1 MKIGY
6 ARVSTEDQ
14 NLEIQY
20 RELKSAGC
28 TKIFQEKISGTKKQR
43 PELAKALEHLREND
57 TFIVWRLD
65 RLARSTRDLLEITET
80 IKEANADFLSISEPW
95 ANTTSHAGRMI
106 MTVFAGIAE
115 FEKDFIR
122 DRTGLGRE
130 AAIKRGVKF
139 GRPLKINEEQLT
151 LISRLLAEGKS
162 IKELAKTFSVHP
174 TTIYRALEA
183 NPLKVVS

>member
-14 NLEIQY
+14 NLEIQC

-65 RLARSTRDLLEITET
+65 RLARSTRGLLEIIET
-80 IKEANADFLSISEPW
+80 IKATNADFLSISEPW
-95 ANTTSHAGRMI
+95 ANTTSHAGKMI
-106 MTVFAGIAE
+106 MTFFAGIAE
-115 FEKDFIR
+115 FEKDLIR
-122 DRTGLGRE
+122 DRTGTGRE
-130 AAIKRGVKF
+130 AALKRGVKF
-139 GRPLKINEEQLT
+139 GRPLKIKEEQRI
-151 LISRLLAEGKS
+151 LIARLLTEGKS
-162 IKELAKTFSVHP
+162 IKECAKTFSVHP

-183 NPLKVVS
+183 NPLEEVA